1 MHRAYHAV
9 QTPMT
14 AKDGTPTNAVFGFL
28 TMLCKFIEMASPDA
42 VVCAFDAGKPV
53 HRIEAMAQYKAQRPP
68 MDEELHVQFPVIQEL
83 LESMAIPVVKVPGW
97 EGDDILGTIAA
108 RDEALGYETLLVT
121 GDKDA
126 YQLASE
132 LTRIV
137 TTKKGITDVTING
150 PAEVEE
156 RYGVTPAQFID
167 YLGLM
172 GDSSDNIP
180 GVPGI
185 GPKTA
190 TKLLQTYGSME
201 GIYEHVGELKG
212 KQKENIE
219 NNRETAFLS
228 REIATIVTDLD
239 FPLDLEAVSFP
250 AFDAADV
257 EEAFGKYQLA
267 SPLARVLAMID
278 AEPPSREAKLEVA
291 PVLEGDAGAAEVARA
306 VKAGETI
313 GVAFV
318 DPEQVSL
325 FDEGATGAFAT
336 DEATV
341 VAVGDD
347 ALALLAQVVREG
359 SFVALDVKAELHR
372 VYPADTAEPAL
383 VSDGEVLSAD
393 GFDLSVA
400 GYVLNSSLS
409 AYTYDS
415 LMEALA
421 ASTLP
426 EAETDAE
433 RAAIRATAARL
444 LKGLLEEALKK
455 DGSWDAYADIDLPLV
470 GVLAVMER
478 VGAAIDAAMPTVSGR
493 AKVLLLAFAVIA
505 AVFFLRLVFLQVI
518 VSDQYSAM
526 AEESRTVSFET
537 TPRRGTIYDRN
548 GIVLATSVEATTIY
562 ANPVEVTDAA
572 AEAASL
578 ASVLGGD
585 AADYRELLST
595 PSTTFVYIKRQADVE
610 VADKVK
616 ELKLDG
622 VYFIADTRRE
632 YPNGSIG
639 GQVIGYCNVDGE
651 GITGLE
657 LQYNDILSGTP
668 GTYTAERGEQGFPI
682 PGGVKEE
689 TPAVN
694 GQDIMVSLDIKL
706 QDTVEQALAEGVK
719 DLETEEGSSIV
730 MDGATGEIYAAC
742 SLPYMNPA
750 DMSSS
755 QVGSESVK
763 AITQA
768 YEPGST
774 FKSVSA
780 LTILEQGTMGP
791 EDTMFCPS
799 SISADDYDVS
809 DSHERDG
816 ETYSLREIL
825 NHSSNVGIS
834 LATEQA
840 GFRALYD
847 NIKRFHFTEPTG
859 VDYPGEAGGNVLDF
873 DNWAKITGYNV
884 SFGQGIAVTPLQMV
898 RFYSAIANDGTLVTP
913 HFLIS
918 KPQSGE
924 VAEWESE
931 ETGVDEAVLA
941 DMRSML
947 RSVVT
952 DGTGAAADIEGYE
965 VCGKT
970 STAEIASEEGGYKK
984 EVYNIG
990 FCGFIDN
997 SSSNLV
1003 CFVGANEVYAMR
1015 QTTQIFNDIME
1026 NAVKQYNI
1034 TSMPSN

>member
-1 MHRAYHAV
+1 M
-9 QTPMT
+9 
-14 AKDGTPTNAVFGFL
+14 
-28 TMLCKFIEMASPDA
+28 
-42 VVCAFDAGKPV
+42 
-53 HRIEAMAQYKAQRPP
+53 
-68 MDEELHVQFPVIQEL
+68 
-83 LESMAIPVVKVPGW
+83 
-97 EGDDILGTIAA
+97 
-108 RDEALGYETLLVT
+108 
-121 GDKDA
+121 
-126 YQLASE
+126 
-132 LTRIV
+132 
-137 TTKKGITDVTING
+137 
-150 PAEVEE
+150 E
-156 RYGVTPAQFID
+156 RYRYPDKSGRGGRADASRTGRVRGRSFDEPRRA
-167 YLGLM
+167 
-172 GDSSDNIP
+172 SSRT
-180 GVPGI
+180 GRASASSQGR
-185 GPKTA
+185 GFA
-190 TKLLQTYGSME
+190 G
-201 GIYEHVGELKG
+201 G
-212 KQKENIE
+212 
-219 NNRETAFLS
+219 NRS
-228 REIATIVTDLD
+228 GR
-239 FPLDLEAVSFP
+239 
-250 AFDAADV
+250 
-257 EEAFGKYQLA
+257 
-267 SPLARVLAMID
+267 
-278 AEPPSREAKLEVA
+278 PSGR
-291 PVLEGDAGAAEVARA
+291 AGAARPARP
-306 VKAGETI
+306 G
-313 GVAFV
+313 
-318 DPEQVSL
+318 
-325 FDEGATGAFAT
+325 
-336 DEATV
+336 
-341 VAVGDD
+341 
-347 ALALLAQVVREG
+347 
-359 SFVALDVKAELHR
+359 
-372 VYPADTAEPAL
+372 
-383 VSDGEVLSAD
+383 
-393 GFDLSVA
+393 
-400 GYVLNSSLS
+400 
-409 AYTYDS
+409 
-415 LMEALA
+415 
-421 ASTLP
+421 
-426 EAETDAE
+426 
-433 RAAIRATAARL
+433 
-444 LKGLLEEALKK
+444 
-455 DGSWDAYADIDLPLV
+455 
-470 GVLAVMER
+470 

-493 AKVLLLAFAVIA
+493 AKVLLLAFAAIA

-562 ANPVEVTDAA
+562 ANP
-572 AEAASL
+572 
-578 ASVLGGD
+578 
-585 AADYRELLST
+585 
-595 PSTTFVYIKRQADVE
+595 
-610 VADKVK
+610 
-616 ELKLDG
+616 
-622 VYFIADTRRE
+622 
-632 YPNGSIG
+632 NGAIG

-730 MDGATGEIYAAC
+730 MDAATGEIYAAC

-840 GFRALYD
+840 GFDKLYD

-918 KPQSGE
+918 KPQSGD

-947 RSVVT
+947 RSVFT

>member
-1 MHRAYHAV
+1 M
-9 QTPMT
+9 
-14 AKDGTPTNAVFGFL
+14 
-28 TMLCKFIEMASPDA
+28 
-42 VVCAFDAGKPV
+42 
-53 HRIEAMAQYKAQRPP
+53 
-68 MDEELHVQFPVIQEL
+68 
-83 LESMAIPVVKVPGW
+83 
-97 EGDDILGTIAA
+97 
-108 RDEALGYETLLVT
+108 
-121 GDKDA
+121 
-126 YQLASE
+126 
-132 LTRIV
+132 
-137 TTKKGITDVTING
+137 
-150 PAEVEE
+150 E
-156 RYGVTPAQFID
+156 RYRYPDKSGRGGRADASRTGRVRGRSFDEPRRA
-167 YLGLM
+167 
-172 GDSSDNIP
+172 SSRT
-180 GVPGI
+180 GRASASSRGR
-185 GPKTA
+185 GFA
-190 TKLLQTYGSME
+190 G
-201 GIYEHVGELKG
+201 G
-212 KQKENIE
+212 
-219 NNRETAFLS
+219 NRSS
-228 REIATIVTDLD
+228 R
-239 FPLDLEAVSFP
+239 
-250 AFDAADV
+250 
-257 EEAFGKYQLA
+257 
-267 SPLARVLAMID
+267 
-278 AEPPSREAKLEVA
+278 PSGRA
-291 PVLEGDAGAAEVARA
+291 GDARA
-306 VKAGETI
+306 PRSG
-313 GVAFV
+313 
-318 DPEQVSL
+318 
-325 FDEGATGAFAT
+325 
-336 DEATV
+336 
-341 VAVGDD
+341 
-347 ALALLAQVVREG
+347 
-359 SFVALDVKAELHR
+359 
-372 VYPADTAEPAL
+372 
-383 VSDGEVLSAD
+383 
-393 GFDLSVA
+393 
-400 GYVLNSSLS
+400 
-409 AYTYDS
+409 
-415 LMEALA
+415 
-421 ASTLP
+421 
-426 EAETDAE
+426 
-433 RAAIRATAARL
+433 
-444 LKGLLEEALKK
+444 
-455 DGSWDAYADIDLPLV
+455 
-470 GVLAVMER
+470 

-493 AKVLLLAFAVIA
+493 AKVLLLVFAAIA

-595 PSTTFVYIKRQADVE
+595 PSTTFVYIKRQADVD

-632 YPNGSIG
+632 YPNGTIG

-730 MDGATGEIYAAC
+730 MDAATGEIYAAC

-840 GFRALYD
+840 GFDKLYD

-918 KPQSGE
+918 KPQSGD
-924 VAEWESE
+924 VVEWESE
-931 ETGVDEAVLA
+931 ETGVDETVLA

>member
-1 MHRAYHAV
+1 MR
-9 QTPMT
+9 
-14 AKDGTPTNAVFGFL
+14 
-28 TMLCKFIEMASPDA
+28 
-42 VVCAFDAGKPV
+42 
-53 HRIEAMAQYKAQRPP
+53 RPRP
-68 MDEELHVQFPVIQEL
+68 
-83 LESMAIPVVKVPGW
+83 
-97 EGDDILGTIAA
+97 
-108 RDEALGYETLLVT
+108 
-121 GDKDA
+121 
-126 YQLASE
+126 
-132 LTRIV
+132 
-137 TTKKGITDVTING
+137 
-150 PAEVEE
+150 
-156 RYGVTPAQFID
+156 
-167 YLGLM
+167 
-172 GDSSDNIP
+172 
-180 GVPGI
+180 
-185 GPKTA
+185 
-190 TKLLQTYGSME
+190 
-201 GIYEHVGELKG
+201 
-212 KQKENIE
+212 
-219 NNRETAFLS
+219 
-228 REIATIVTDLD
+228 
-239 FPLDLEAVSFP
+239 
-250 AFDAADV
+250 
-257 EEAFGKYQLA
+257 
-267 SPLARVLAMID
+267 
-278 AEPPSREAKLEVA
+278 
-291 PVLEGDAGAAEVARA
+291 
-306 VKAGETI
+306 
-313 GVAFV
+313 
-318 DPEQVSL
+318 
-325 FDEGATGAFAT
+325 
-336 DEATV
+336 
-341 VAVGDD
+341 
-347 ALALLAQVVREG
+347 
-359 SFVALDVKAELHR
+359 
-372 VYPADTAEPAL
+372 
-383 VSDGEVLSAD
+383 
-393 GFDLSVA
+393 
-400 GYVLNSSLS
+400 
-409 AYTYDS
+409 
-415 LMEALA
+415 
-421 ASTLP
+421 
-426 EAETDAE
+426 
-433 RAAIRATAARL
+433 
-444 LKGLLEEALKK
+444 
-455 DGSWDAYADIDLPLV
+455 
-470 GVLAVMER
+470 
-478 VGAAIDAAMPTVSGR
+478 
-493 AKVLLLAFAVIA
+493 
-505 AVFFLRLVFLQVI
+505 
-518 VSDQYSAM
+518 
-526 AEESRTVSFET
+526 
-537 TPRRGTIYDRN
+537 
-548 GIVLATSVEATTIY
+548 
-562 ANPVEVTDAA
+562 
-572 AEAASL
+572 ASL

-595 PSTTFVYIKRQADVE
+595 PSTTFVYIKRQADVD

-632 YPNGSIG
+632 YPNGAIG

-730 MDGATGEIYAAC
+730 MDAATGEIYAAC

-840 GFRALYD
+840 GFDKLYD
-847 NIKRFHFTEPTG
+847 NIKRFHFTESTG
-859 VDYPGEAGGNVLDF
+859 VDYPGEAAGNVLDF

-884 SFGQGIAVTPLQMV
+884 SFGQGIAVTPLQMA

-918 KPQSGE
+918 KPQSGD

-931 ETGVDEAVLA
+931 ETGVDESVLA